1 MFNFISHAVNILS
14 VVSFQGYPP
23 PAPLES
29 VMAPML
35 AVETCDGVVDPIS
48 SVQAAEEAGLH
59 FIALRT
65 VPGGDHPIMAGP
77 LDAPANEDR
86 MRALVGRKICI
97 DLRDLV

>member
-29 VMAPML
+29 VMAPLL
-35 AVETCDGVVDPIS
+35 AVETCDGVVDTIE
-48 SVQAAEEAGLH
+48 SVQANEQAGLH

-65 VPGGDHPIMAGP
+65 APGGDYPVIAGP
-77 LDAPANEDR
+77 LDASLSEDR
-86 MRALVGRKICI
+86 MQALVGRKICI